1 MNCLPLFLSELGS
14 HPRSPAFTFI
24 TAFIF
29 AIAFTFAVAVTLAI
43 LFAVVFTTEIINLQE
58 KLTAKFCCHAS
69 LSIYILNS
77 SGREMLPN
85 IHCKLPFGNTVVKQS
100 CPNDC
105 QVALVAVCCDAP
117 FSSTAATLCCQAML
131 PIIPFKP
138 GCQALV
144 SSTAVKPCCSRITGQ
159 EVPLST
165 VANPVEDAT
174 TSSHRAPLHHAP
186 FRTASCRCKLPPH
199 LILCMRARIS
209 KRVLLVFARILYYL
223 SRSSIGCSGFQVV
236 QLCSMRPDFG
246 CGALPG
252 FRLKLHMGIGNWGF
266 ST

>member
-1 MNCLPLFLSELGS
+1 MNCLTLFLSELGS
-14 HPRSPAFTFI
+14 HPRSPAFTLI

-43 LFAVVFTTEIINLQE
+43 LFAVVFTAAVINVQE

-69 LSIYILNS
+69 LSIYILDS
-77 SGREMLPN
+77 SGRGMLPS

-105 QVALVAVCCDAP
+105 QVCLSALVAVCCDAP

-144 SSTAVKPCCSRITGQ
+144 SSTAVKLCC
-159 EVPLST
+159 
-165 VANPVEDAT
+165 
-174 TSSHRAPLHHAP
+174 
-186 FRTASCRCKLPPH
+186 
-199 LILCMRARIS
+199 
-209 KRVLLVFARILYYL
+209 
-223 SRSSIGCSGFQVV
+223 
-236 QLCSMRPDFG
+236 
-246 CGALPG
+246 
-252 FRLKLHMGIGNWGF
+252 
-266 ST
+266 

>member
-1 MNCLPLFLSELGS
+1 MIVKC
-14 HPRSPAFTFI
+14 AFP
-24 TAFIF
+24 
-29 AIAFTFAVAVTLAI
+29 
-43 LFAVVFTTEIINLQE
+43 
-58 KLTAKFCCHAS
+58 HS
-69 LSIYILNS
+69 W
-77 SGREMLPN
+77 
-85 IHCKLPFGNTVVKQS
+85 PF
-100 CPNDC
+100 
-105 QVALVAVCCDAP
+105 CCDAP

-165 VANPVEDAT
+165 GANPVEDAT

-236 QLCSMRPDFG
+236 QLCLMRPDFG

-252 FRLKLHMGIGNWGF
+252 LNTFTFLQFWMAGWMAQFPVSDFLPKPYFYLSLIRFFISHFHFIFIASLCALWKRQLACNRPFAPQEYPDILFVKNINIIRHYNI
-266 ST
+266 